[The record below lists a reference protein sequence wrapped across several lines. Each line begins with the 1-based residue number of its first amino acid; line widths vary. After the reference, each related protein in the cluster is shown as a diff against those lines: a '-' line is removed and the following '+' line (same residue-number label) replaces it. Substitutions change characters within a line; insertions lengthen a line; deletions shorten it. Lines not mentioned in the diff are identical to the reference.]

1 MKFIC
6 VHHLSCSCVKF
17 MTTRSSSLADWALK
31 KNFMQQIQL
40 NETLLKTH
48 LRLSICNK
56 HYIKKRPS
64 KSTSYLLPASW
75 PWACYALTWPPCSSA
90 GVSSDSIERTCN
102 FEPRPGTC
110 PPNSCLVRRPR
121 FDHRSPALAGAP
133 GRGWSGQ
140 RRPGNT
146 PEKRSGCQHSL

>member
-1 MKFIC
+1 MKFLC
-6 VHHLSCSCVKF
+6 VHHLCSSCVKF
-17 MTTRSSSLADWALK
+17 KATRGSSLADWALK
-31 KNFMQQIQL
+31 TFFYATNSAKW
-40 NETLLKTH
+40 KTH

-64 KSTSYLLPASW
+64 KSTTYLLPASW

-110 PPNSCLVRRPR
+110 PLNSCPVRRPR

-140 RRPGNT
+140 RKPWNT